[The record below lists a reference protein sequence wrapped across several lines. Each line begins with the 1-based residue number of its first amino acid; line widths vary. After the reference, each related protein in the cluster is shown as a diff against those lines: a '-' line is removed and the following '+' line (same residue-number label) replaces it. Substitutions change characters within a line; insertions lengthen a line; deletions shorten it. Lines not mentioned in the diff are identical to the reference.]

1 MNTIIVS
8 AQTYHLIKICI
19 ITITI
24 PSQTC
29 QLIFHSFSLT
39 TAAYTLKFVK
49 DAMKIG
55 RDAKAA
61 QFDFKVI
68 HQHYFWSSVTYTTLL
83 CTQVA
88 ICGLFFGNFGHLSKS
103 RSTTMTTSTWL
114 STGRSTRLSR
124 SSSSSNADSPPM
136 RCRCNPGVRVPNTLA
151 LSLSGK
157 KLSTS
162 F

>member
-1 MNTIIVS
+1 MGTVNTIIVS

-24 PSQTC
+24 SSQTC

-68 HQHYFWSSVTYTTLL
+68 HQHYFWSFVTYTTMVLML
-83 CTQVA
+83 QFVVSSFA
-88 ICGLFFGNFGHLSKS
+88 
-103 RSTTMTTSTWL
+103 TMDIYQNQ
-114 STGRSTRLSR
+114 G
-124 SSSSSNADSPPM
+124 
-136 RCRCNPGVRVPNTLA
+136 
-151 LSLSGK
+151 
-157 KLSTS
+157 
-162 F
+162 